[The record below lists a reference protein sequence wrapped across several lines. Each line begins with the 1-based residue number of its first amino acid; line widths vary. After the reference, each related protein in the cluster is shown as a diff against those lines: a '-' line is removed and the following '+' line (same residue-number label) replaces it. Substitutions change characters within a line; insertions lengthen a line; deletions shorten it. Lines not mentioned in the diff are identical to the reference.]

1 MNQPAPPTKLF
12 REEAKTGAI
21 ECPACGAPITLHGFG
36 GVEQVACAYCGTIC
50 APEDDGN
57 LEILQQAQRQQRQSM
72 LPLHK
77 RGQLDGQTWEILGVM
92 WREVVSDGVT
102 YPWQEFL
109 LFNPYQGYRWL
120 IYQMSDGVWGLGGP
134 LLGAPELEAGM
145 QPTAKWRGEQ
155 YKHFTSGNARVT
167 YVEGEF
173 PWQVLVNDVAQSN
186 DYVCPPNMLS
196 IEVQHGETGVDV
208 NFTIM
213 QPIEPAEVWAAFGMV
228 GRAPTKSG
236 VHPAEPNPH
245 ATKFFAVAG
254 VLLFVSWIVALIA
267 YSSAR
272 SDAIVYEGSLVPG
285 EVLTEEIELPEPDQ
299 TTTLEFELKALNM
312 SNSWAY
318 AEVMLVDMASE
329 EATNLGLEVD
339 AWSGVAEGE
348 SWSEGTNPRQ
358 QTIGGVTGGKY
369 LLQVQTQ
376 LDTSGGVSSHGADT
390 LHFTIRRDVSLA
402 RYMFLPFFFII
413 LFPLLNLGRRLAFE
427 TKRWANS
434 DHASSS

>member
-1 MNQPAPPTKLF
+1 VNQQAPPTKLF

-21 ECPACGAPITLHGFG
+21 ECPACGAPITLRGFG

-50 APEDDGN
+50 KPEDDGN
-57 LEILQQAQRQQRQSM
+57 LAILQEVQRQQRPSM

-77 RGQLDGQTWEILGVM
+77 RGQLHGETWEILGIM
-92 WREVVSDGVT
+92 WREVVADGVT

-134 LLGAPELEAGM
+134 LFGAPELHPGM
-145 QPTAKWRGEQ
+145 PPTATWRGEQ

-228 GRAPTKSG
+228 GPPPTQNG
-236 VHPAEPNPH
+236 VHPAAINPH
-245 ATKFFAVAG
+245 ATKFYWIAAI
-254 VLLFVSWIVALIA
+254 LLFVVWIVALVSYA
-267 YSSAR
+267 SAR
-272 SDAIVYEGSLVPG
+272 SEALVYSGALVPG
-285 EVLTEEIELPEPDQ
+285 QDLIEALELGDPDES
-299 TTTLEFELKALNM
+299 TTLEFELQAQGMN
-312 SNSWAY
+312 NSWAY
-318 AEVMLVDMASE
+318 AEIMLVDLASE
-329 EATNLGLEVD
+329 EAINLGLDVD
-339 AWSGVAEGE
+339 AYSGVDEGE
-348 SWSEGTNPRQ
+348 SWSEGTNPRR

-376 LDTSGGVSSHGADT
+376 IDTAGDPADS
-390 LHFTIRRDVSLA
+390 LRFTIKQDVPLA
-402 RYMFLPFFFII
+402 RYMFLPFFVIL
-413 LFPLLNLGRRLAFE
+413 LFPLLNLGRKLAFE
-427 TKRWANS
+427 TKRWASS
-434 DHASSS
+434 DHASSSWED